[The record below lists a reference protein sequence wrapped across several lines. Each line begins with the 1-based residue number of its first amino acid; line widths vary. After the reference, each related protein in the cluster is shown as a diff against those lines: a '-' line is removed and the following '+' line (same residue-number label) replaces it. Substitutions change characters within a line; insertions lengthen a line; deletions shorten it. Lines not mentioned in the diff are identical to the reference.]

1 MYSETGN
8 GPAKVI
14 KTFRKNNERPLL
26 KGAFIEEAVY
36 IGDEL

>member
-8 GPAKVI
+8 APAKVI
-14 KTFRKNNERPLL
+14 KDFRKKSDKPLL

-36 IGDEL
+36 IGDDN